1 MSSVSTRP
9 AENTTVFISFFFL
22 RITRSKS
29 GVDTLSGTFLDK
41 NSLSQLCPGVCMFG
55 PYIDF
60 TPVCLCVCVFL
71 LVYIDFSFLVCPC
84 PYWTSKAPQSLFTSA
99 IFLSIIL
106 FVEMEAQK
114 KLEWRLTD
122 DFYVYLCSCIY
133 CKQDVHKLYVH
144 WADLS
149 VSEDTEIKR

>member
-55 PYIDF
+55 PYTDF

-84 PYWTSKAPQSLFTSA
+84 PYWTHLKVYLPLPFFSPLFC
-99 IFLSIIL
+99 LW
-106 FVEMEAQK
+106 K
-114 KLEWRLTD
+114 WRHEKSWSGDWRTT
-122 DFYVYLCSCIY
+122 FMFIYVYVYIVNRMCTSCMSIEPT
-133 CKQDVHKLYVH
+133 CPCLKTQ
-144 WADLS
+144 
-149 VSEDTEIKR
+149 R